1 MQITKDVRISEIVYY
16 HPNTASIF
24 TQFGLRCVGCAVSN
38 LRTLEQVALAHGKDI
53 DTLIIA
59 LNEKIGDMGE

>member
-1 MQITKDVRISEIVYY
+1 MQITKDMRISEIFYH

-24 TQFGLRCVGCAVSN
+24 TQFGLRCVDCVASN

-59 LNEKIGDMGE
+59 LNEQIGDMGE